1 MGGVGIF
8 AGLAAGVC
16 LSIFFNLLSFSELLN
31 HKFFFIGLFIILLT
45 GFLDDVTGFR
55 AMQKFLG
62 EFLGAVSLVLGGCL
76 IEAFVSPDGAVLS
89 LGWFS
94 YPFTILWIVLV
105 INSVNLMDGLDGL
118 ASGISLFAC
127 LAFLAIATLNGN
139 VFLIVLTIALA
150 GGILGFLRYNWHP
163 ASIFMGD
170 IGSLQLGFLL
180 AFLSI
185 EALKIAGSHQVYFIT
200 ALVILGVPLTDTLIS
215 FFRRLGEG
223 THPFR
228 ADKEH
233 VHHRFLNLGLS
244 HLQTVKL
251 LHVLAIF
258 YAITGVMMT
267 FYSEFTATI
276 LFILAFFFSI
286 FWAWRLGYLET
297 RAFITFGLSERET
310 SAKLRP
316 PLQWNRLWHQ
326 IIVLGGDVIAINI
339 SLYLTFW
346 FKFQSGLVQPISIRS
361 MEDFVT
367 NPVFLIFT
375 IGWLVLFWL
384 NGLYRMPWDISRFDK
399 IVKVGKVVTFGVI
412 TLGLITADI
421 RSIVSQSQ
429 IATLMFYWVTMFV
442 TVNFFRLLIIRVEKT
457 FHILEYSFKN
467 TLVLG
472 TTRKAKQIIR
482 DIISNPH
489 MLYQIVGIVDN
500 RHRKDEF
507 EGFPVI
513 GKFEDLEEIVFEKK
527 IVEVIIALDRTS
539 REGLMDIIGVCD
551 RLQVVVKTLPE
562 LKEIV
567 TGKNQNIAGHF
578 LVRVFPERMVLWQWV
593 IKKIMD
599 LIFSTIAIIILSPL
613 NLILLILIKIKFKG
627 SVFIKKPILGKNGQ
641 IFQMLYFRISSD
653 KFEPEPDYQEQI
665 AKTKLMPLGKFL
677 FKRNLYKLPQLFNVF
692 MGDMSMVGPRPEA
705 MDWYRQNQRKLRLL
719 HRRVLVRPG
728 FTGLAQ
734 VKYRYEISQKKMKE
748 RLKYDIFYVDN
759 MSLNLDLR
767 IILRSVVLF
776 FIKPKPKSV
785 VA

>member
-1 MGGVGIF
+1 
-8 AGLAAGVC
+8 LDY
-16 LSIFFNLLSFSELLN
+16 
-31 HKFFFIGLFIILLT
+31 KFFFIGLFIILLT

-55 AMQKFLG
+55 VTQKFIG
-62 EFLGAVSLVLGGCL
+62 EFLGAISLVLGGCL
-76 IEAFVSPDGAVLS
+76 IEAFVSPDGTVLS

-94 YPFTILWIVLV
+94 YPFTVLWIVLV
-105 INSVNLMDGLDGL
+105 INSLNLMDGLDGL

-127 LAFLAIATLNGN
+127 LAFLAIATLSGN
-139 VFLIVLTIALA
+139 IFLIVLTIALA

-185 EALKIAGSHQVYFIT
+185 ETLKIAGSHQISFLT

-223 THPFR
+223 SHPFR

-251 LHVLAIF
+251 IHVLAIF
-258 YAITGVMMT
+258 YALTGVMMT

-276 LFILAFFFSI
+276 LFIMAFSFSI
-286 FWAWRLGYLET
+286 FWAWRLGYVET
-297 RAFITFGLSERET
+297 RTFITFGLSERET
-310 SAKLRP
+310 SAKIRP
-316 PLQWNRLWHQ
+316 PLHWNRLWHQ
-326 IIVLGGDVIAINI
+326 IIILVGDVIAINFA
-339 SLYLTFW
+339 LYLTFW
-346 FKFQSGLVQPISIRS
+346 FKFQSGMVQPITTRP
-361 MEDFVT
+361 MEDFVA
-367 NPVFLIFT
+367 NPVFLLFT
-375 IGWLVLFWL
+375 LGWVSLFWL
-384 NGLYRMPWDISRFDK
+384 NGLYHMPWDISRFDK
-399 IVKVGKVVTFGVI
+399 IVKVGKVITFGVI
-412 TLGLITADI
+412 VLGLLTADI
-421 RSIVSQSQ
+421 NSIVSQSQ
-429 IATLMFYWVTMFV
+429 ISTLIFYWIVMF
-442 TVNFFRLLIIRVEKT
+442 TAVNFFRLLIIRVEKT

-482 DIISNPH
+482 DVISNPH
-489 MLYQIVGIVDN
+489 MLYKIVGIIDN
-500 RHRKDEF
+500 RYRKEEF
-507 EGFPVI
+507 EGTPI
-513 GKFEDLEEIVFEKK
+513 LGRFEDLEEIIFNRK

-539 REGLMDIIGVCD
+539 REVLMDIIGTCD
-551 RLQVVVKTLPE
+551 RLQIVVKTLPE

-593 IKKIMD
+593 IKKIVD
-599 LIFSTIAIIILSPL
+599 LIFSTLAIIFLSPVYLILS
-613 NLILLILIKIKFKG
+613 ILIKLKFTG
-627 SVFIKKPILGKNGQ
+627 SVFIKKRILGKNGQ
-641 IFQMLYFRISSD
+641 VFQMLYFRVSSD
-653 KFEPEPDYQEQI
+653 KFEPNMDYQEQI
-665 AKTKLMPLGKFL
+665 TKLRLTRFGKFL
-677 FKRNLYKLPQLFNVF
+677 FIRNLYKLPQLFNVF
-692 MGDMSMVGPRPEA
+692 IGDMSIAGPRPEA
-705 MDWYRQNQRKLRLL
+705 MDWYRKYQKKLRLL

-734 VKYRYEISQKKMKE
+734 VKYRYEISQKIMQE

-767 IILRSVVLF
+767 IMIRSSILF
-776 FIKPKPKSV
+776 FIKPKRNSSK